1 MINMSVVTNPPY
13 LEKDTTDHRIAV
25 SEIDQEFLAR
35 FANTLQDIQLTK
47 TKTKSGEEMTR
58 PASRYGSSRKVQ
70 TAMEEMK
77 RNYVQKEERKEKVLL
92 EKEKDLWENENW
104 RKRMKDLNSSFSK
117 LTPIDEGKKIIA
129 GKGQAF
135 VVDLDSLEDF

>member
-1 MINMSVVTNPPY
+1 MSVVTNSPY
-13 LEKDTTDHRIAV
+13 LEKDTSSHNIAV

-47 TKTKSGEEMTR
+47 TKTKAGEKIPR

-70 TAMEEMK
+70 TAKEEMK
-77 RNYVQKEERKEKVLL
+77 MNYIKKEERKEGVLL

-104 RKRMKDLNSSFSK
+104 RNRMKDLNSSFSK
-117 LTPIDEGKKIIA
+117 LTPIDEGKKIVA

-135 VVDLDSLEDF
+135 VVDLDLLEDF

>member
-1 MINMSVVTNPPY
+1 MSVVTNSPY
-13 LEKDTTDHRIAV
+13 LEKDTTSHTIAV

-47 TKTKSGEEMTR
+47 TKTKSGDVIPR

-70 TAMEEMK
+70 TAKEEMK
-77 RNYVQKEERKEKVLL
+77 MNYIRKEVKKEEVLL

-117 LTPIDEGKKIIA
+117 LTPIDEGKKIVA

-135 VVDLDSLEDF
+135 VVDLDLLEDF

>member
-1 MINMSVVTNPPY
+1 MINMSVVTNLPY
-13 LEKDTTDHRIAV
+13 LEKDTPDHRIAV

-47 TKTKSGEEMTR
+47 TKTGEEITR

-77 RNYVQKEERKEKVLL
+77 RNYVHKEERKEKVLL
-92 EKEKDLWENENW
+92 EKEKDLWEKKNW

-135 VVDLDSLEDF
+135 VVDLDALE

>member
-1 MINMSVVTNPPY
+1 MSVVTNSPY
-13 LEKDTTDHRIAV
+13 LEKDNTSHNIAV

-35 FANTLQDIQLTK
+35 FANTLQDIQMTK
-47 TKTKSGEEMTR
+47 TKAGEETPR

-70 TAMEEMK
+70 TAKEEMK
-77 RNYVQKEERKEKVLL
+77 MNYIKKEERKEGVLL

-104 RKRMKDLNSSFSK
+104 RNRMKDLNSSFSK
-117 LTPIDEGKKIIA
+117 LTPIDEGKKIVA

-135 VVDLDSLEDF
+135 VVDLDLLEDF

>member
-13 LEKDTTDHRIAV
+13 LEKDTPDHRIGV

-35 FANTLQDIQLTK
+35 FASTLQDIQLTK

-58 PASRYGSSRKVQ
+58 YGSSRKVQ

-77 RNYVQKEERKEKVLL
+77 RNYVKKEERKEKVLL

-104 RKRMKDLNSSFSK
+104 RNRMKDLNSSFTK

-135 VVDLDSLEDF
+135 VVDLDALEDF

>member
-1 MINMSVVTNPPY
+1 MSVVTNSPY
-13 LEKDTTDHRIAV
+13 LENDTSGHNIAV

-47 TKTKSGEEMTR
+47 AKTKTGEVIPR

-70 TAMEEMK
+70 TAKEEMK
-77 RNYVQKEERKEKVLL
+77 MNYIKKEERKEGVLL

-104 RKRMKDLNSSFSK
+104 RNRMKDLNSSFSK
-117 LTPIDEGKKIIA
+117 LTPIDEGKKIVA

-135 VVDLDSLEDF
+135 VVDLDLLEDF